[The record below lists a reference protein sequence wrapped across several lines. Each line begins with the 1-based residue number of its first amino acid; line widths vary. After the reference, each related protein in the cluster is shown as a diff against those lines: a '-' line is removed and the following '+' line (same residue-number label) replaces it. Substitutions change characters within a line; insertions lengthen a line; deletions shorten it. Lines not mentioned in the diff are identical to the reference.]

1 MATKI
6 GITEA
11 RGQFIVV
18 DEDGNQYGT
27 YDDRKKAAAKAREVK
42 REMEDGEEETQSSG
56 SGFQDKASRFA
67 SAVNRTA
74 QKAGSKAK
82 SAAQSVDTGE
92 SDSSSGG
99 MSGGMNMLG
108 GGSDGDSS
116 PSMPSLMGDTDGG
129 EMNLG
134 FGGSGDS
141 PDLPFGGE
149 SNQEVDI
156 GFLQGESEGGD
167 PSIPSMMDGDADVGE
182 LPFGESGGDPTVP
195 GFGMEENDENEPE
208 LRFL

>member
-18 DEDGNQYGT
+18 DDDGNQYGT

-42 REMEDGEEETQSSG
+42 REMEDTEESQPSG

-74 QKAGSKAK
+74 QKAGNKAK

-99 MSGGMNMLG
+99 MSGGMSMLG
-108 GGSDGDSS
+108 GDSDGDSS
-116 PSMPSLMGDTDGG
+116 PSMPSLMGDTESG
-129 EMNLG
+129 EMGLG
-134 FGGSGDS
+134 FGGGGDS

-149 SNQEVDI
+149 SGQEVDI
-156 GFLQGESEGGD
+156 GFLEADSEGGD

-182 LPFGESGGDPTVP
+182 LPFGESGDDPMVP
-195 GFGMEENDENEPE
+195 GFGMEENDANEPE

>member
-11 RGQFIVV
+11 RGQYIVV
-18 DEDGNQYGT
+18 DDEGNQYGT
-27 YDDRKKAAAKAREVK
+27 YDDRKQAAAKAREVK
-42 REMEDGEEETQSSG
+42 REMEDSEEETQSSG

-67 SAVNRTA
+67 AAVNRTA

-92 SDSSSGG
+92 SQDTASGMDSG
-99 MSGGMNMLG
+99 MSLLG
-108 GGSDGDSS
+108 GGSDGESS
-116 PSMPSLMGDTDGG
+116 PSVPSLMGDKSGD
-129 EMNLG
+129 MDLG
-134 FGGSGDS
+134 FGGGGDS
-141 PDLPFGGE
+141 PELPFGGE
-149 SNQEVDI
+149 SDQEVDL
-156 GFLQGESEGGD
+156 GFLEADSEGGG
-167 PSIPSMMDGDADVGE
+167 PSIPSMGMDGGVGE
-182 LPFGESGGDPTVP
+182 LPFGESGDDPTLP